1 MPQLKGKSGSRRVE
15 AISNCYKV
23 EGHLE
28 VMEATVEKQFDPVP
42 CQRPSE
48 TTTGQN
54 LLEKKSDLFF
64 YNTLIDTQGNSFEKI
79 MTGPHPSPPPPIYT
93 TLH

>member
-1 MPQLKGKSGSRRVE
+1 MAEQRLIMTKLEVTWE
-15 AISNCYKV
+15 
-23 EGHLE
+23 LE
-28 VMEATVEKQFDPVP
+28 VMETTVEKQFDPVP

>member
-42 CQRPSE
+42 CQRSSE
-48 TTTGQN
+48 ITTRQN
-54 LLEKKSDLFF
+54 LLWDL
-64 YNTLIDTQGNSFEKI
+64 G
-79 MTGPHPSPPPPIYT
+79 SPPKI
-93 TLH
+93 TLLLENITEVEMCFHMGGN

>member
-1 MPQLKGKSGSRRVE
+1 MTKLEVTWE
-15 AISNCYKV
+15 
-23 EGHLE
+23 LE
-28 VMEATVEKQFDPVP
+28 VMETTVEKQFDPVP

-64 YNTLIDTQGNSFEKI
+64 YNTLIDTQGKSFEKI
-79 MTGPHPSPPPPIYT
+79 MTEPHPPPPPPF
-93 TLH
+93 TLHYTRPL

>member
-42 CQRPSE
+42 CQRSSE
-48 TTTGQN
+48 ITTRQN
-54 LLEKKSDLFF
+54 LLWDL
-64 YNTLIDTQGNSFEKI
+64 G
-79 MTGPHPSPPPPIYT
+79 SPPKI
-93 TLH
+93 TLLLENITEAEMCFHMGGN